1 MSNHEISRLYIFK
14 KKVFFLLVVST
25 VILVDSYDR
34 TPITDGDGLDE
45 HIRLSNALS
54 SSGLSITLT
63 SLCSAMAFFVG
74 SAIDISGVSSFC
86 IYAACS
92 FLANYV
98 LQFLIF
104 VPLMVIDDRRIRK
117 KRNSCCPCCCGYD
130 DAEKAMVNIQSAGS
144 SVPSNSR
151 SSMTTSSELHIE
163 PQSSILSKVLLP
175 VMTRRIPRLLII
187 TLFLCT
193 LSASIYVIPSIR
205 TESVAQN
212 YVPDDSMIL
221 DFLETL
227 DRVYSGDYV
236 RGLDVVIKDQDFSDI
251 AVRDTVYGLMADLEA
266 QDDALGAVSNWL
278 DEFELFLN
286 ETGL

>member
-1 MSNHEISRLYIFK
+1 M
-14 KKVFFLLVVST
+14 ST
-25 VILVDSYDR
+25 VILVDSYER
-34 TPITDGDGLDE
+34 TPFVDDDGLNE

-74 SAIDISGVSSFC
+74 SAIDIPGVSSFC

-117 KRNSCCPCCCGYD
+117 KRNFCCPCCCGYD
-130 DAEKAMVNIQSAGS
+130 DTEKAMVNVQSAGS

-163 PQSSILSKVLLP
+163 PVGNQCDINHFHLPSMDLHDERSRISLSH
-175 VMTRRIPRLLII
+175 R
-187 TLFLCT
+187 
-193 LSASIYVIPSIR
+193 LSAI
-205 TESVAQN
+205 TEN
-212 YVPDDSMIL
+212 
-221 DFLETL
+221 
-227 DRVYSGDYV
+227 
-236 RGLDVVIKDQDFSDI
+236 
-251 AVRDTVYGLMADLEA
+251 
-266 QDDALGAVSNWL
+266 
-278 DEFELFLN
+278 
-286 ETGL
+286 